1 MIDFGPMVLNGIEM
15 PFNFNNEDETERV
28 NKLHQ
33 LVCDVLTNVDDFGS
47 SLSCDPEV
55 SIYNPDP
62 HSDYDRNYYS
72 VTVYGGLNGTGI
84 WSSYFK
90 SLSDLMLRLE
100 AKFEDVWVIEFITD
114 CTDDAFGVKIGIYP
128 FINQLEGETA

>member
-1 MIDFGPMVLNGIEM
+1 MIDFGPMILNGIEM
-15 PFNFNNEDETERV
+15 PFNFDDDTEATQAK
-28 NKLHQ
+28 KLHQ
-33 LVCDVLTNVDDFGS
+33 MVSDTIAELDDVGT

-62 HSDYDRNYYS
+62 QSDYDRNYYS

-84 WSSYFK
+84 WSNYFK

-100 AKFEDVWVIEFITD
+100 SKFEDVWVIEFISD
-114 CTDDAFGVKIGIYP
+114 CTDDAFGVRIGIYP